1 MSDFPFDTFRG
12 IQNGDNANLNDVE
25 VAKLTFSDGTSQT
38 TAGGGGGGSALEFDH
53 AVMTET
59 STQAVPYDTPYS
71 IADLKVE
78 FTLDGTESE
87 VVLLMGYSI
96 CGSWDSTQTNKGMR
110 INIEKP
116 DDSIIIVGGAESGD
130 RSRVLDIFHFPQN
143 HSSVPMSA
151 NGTISWTLLGSDIE
165 AGTYSV
171 IPLLMNTYSS
181 GTATFYFN
189 RTILDN
195 DHQAYERLVS
205 NCWVQVKKKE

>member
-1 MSDFPFDTFRG
+1 MTTPFS
-12 IQNGDNANLNDVE
+12 IPNLNQYVKTGSDAELNSV
-25 VAKLTFSDGTSQT
+25 TFSDGTKQT
-38 TAGGGGGGSALEFDH
+38 TASSGGGGGALEFDQ

-59 STQAVPYDTPYS
+59 STQAVPYDTPYH

-78 FTLDGTESE
+78 FSLDGTESE

-110 INIEKP
+110 IDIEKP
-116 DDSIIIVGGAESGD
+116 NGDMIVVGGAADGD

-151 NGTISWTLLGSDIE
+151 NGTISWTLSGSDIE
-165 AGTYSV
+165 SGTYSV